1 MGKKTVTLPADH
13 ARKINKIENEMDSNK
28 MISLE
33 RRINSKHP
41 PQQQAIL
48 KNQYDDRNKK
58 LQPIT
63 QIKKKTKRTYF
74 DVYQTLRKYYR
85 CNFEYSNYLG
95 NRV

>member
-63 QIKKKTKRTYF
+63 QIKKKTKRSR
-74 DVYQTLRKYYR
+74 L
-85 CNFEYSNYLG
+85 SNTSKILSMQF
-95 NRV
+95 RVFKLSR